1 MDHAISTLRI
11 SLENAQINERVMRG
25 EGRTEE
31 ADACRARAESYIEA
45 LAALDCIRGGH
56 LKEPETFEGKLARAI
71 NCHSR
76 ENGSNTPDFI
86 LAEYLKRCLDNFDL
100 TVRAREQHSIKI
112 SGEDFLWDLPET
124 AVYEKPLPDGIPQ
137 PPEGFAYVGLGP
149 LKKAASLNNPDIAG
163 LRHSDN
169 QWDMDGLF
177 GDDMSTHYAVR
188 IGSEVA
194 KANGIHA

>member
-11 SLENAQINERVMRG
+11 SLENAQINERVMRE

-31 ADACRARAESYIEA
+31 ADACRARAESYIKA
-45 LAALDCIRGGH
+45 LAALDCIHGGH
-56 LKEPETFEGKLARAI
+56 LKEPDTFEGKLARAI

-100 TVRAREQHSIKI
+100 TVRAREQRSSPK
-112 SGEDFLWDLPET
+112 T
-124 AVYEKPLPDGIPQ
+124 VVYEKPLPEGIPQ
-137 PPEGFAYVGLGP
+137 PPEGFAYVGLGL
-149 LKKAASLNNPDIAG
+149 LKDAGSRMANPDIAG
-163 LRHSDN
+163 LRHRDN

-177 GDDMSTHYAVR
+177 GDDMPTHYAVR